1 MPELPEV
8 EVVRR
13 GLAPRT
19 LGRTITEVEL
29 LDARIIRRQHGGAD
43 RLRAAL
49 LGSTLTAVA
58 RRGKFLWWRL
68 ADADGADTGEALM
81 GHLGMSG
88 QLRIATPAGLPV
100 ETDLPVVPRLRVEP
114 GAPVAPGAAVEPL
127 PPPPSEGP
135 APDPL
140 RHRRL
145 SLHLD
150 DGTRVDLIDQRLF
163 GGLWTSPLT
172 EAADGALAGQGSPD
186 HLLPAD
192 AMHVAR
198 DLLDPAADLPGIA
211 RALRARRTGVKS
223 LLLNQQLVSGIG
235 NIYADE
241 ALWAARTRFDTPGT
255 ALSQRRAL
263 SILRAAREVM
273 ERALAVGG
281 TSFDALYVN
290 VDGRSGY
297 FARSLSAYGR
307 EGEPCPRC
315 GRLLKRKIYQG
326 RSSHYCPGCQR
337 SAGRRN
343 TGQRS
348 AG

>member
-19 LGRTITEVEL
+19 VGRTVTDVEL
-29 LDARIIRRQHGGAD
+29 LDARIIRRQHGGID

-49 LGSTLTAVA
+49 QGVTLTAVV

-88 QLRIATPAGLPV
+88 QLRIATADGATV
-100 ETDLPVVPRLRVEP
+100 TP
-114 GAPVAPGAAVEPL
+114 GGQS
-127 PPPPSEGP
+127 PPSEGP

-145 SLHLD
+145 SLHLH

-163 GGLWTSPLT
+163 GGLWTSPLV
-172 EAADGALAGQGSPD
+172 EAADGALAGVGSPD
-186 HLLPAD
+186 ALLPEGAS
-192 AMHVAR
+192 HIAR
-198 DLLDPAADLPGIA
+198 DLLDPAADLVAIA
-211 RALRARRTGVKS
+211 RILRARRSAVKA
-223 LLLNQQLVSGIG
+223 LLLNQEIVSGIG

-241 ALWAARTRFDTPGT
+241 ALWSARTRFDTPGT

-263 SILRAAREVM
+263 AILRGAREVM

-297 FARSLSAYGR
+297 FARSLNAYGR

-315 GRLLKRKIYQG
+315 GRLLRRVIYQG
-326 RSSHYCPGCQR
+326 RSSHFCPRCQR
-337 SAGRRN
+337 R
-343 TGQRS
+343 TI
-348 AG
+348 

>member
-19 LGRTITEVEL
+19 LGRTITDVEL
-29 LDARIIRRQHGGAD
+29 LDARIIRRQAGGAD

-49 LGSTLTAVA
+49 EGSALTAVA

-68 ADADGADTGEALM
+68 ADPDGADTGEALM

-88 QLRIATPAGLPV
+88 QLRFAT
-100 ETDLPVVPRLRVEP
+100 P
-114 GAPVAPGAAVEPL
+114 GAPAAAPSAA
-127 PPPPSEGP
+127 SEGP
-135 APDPL
+135 ASDPL

-150 DGTRVDLIDQRLF
+150 DGARLDLVDQRLF
-163 GGLWTSPLT
+163 GGLWTSPLV
-172 EAADGALAGQGSPD
+172 EAADGSLAAVGSPD
-186 HLLPAD
+186 ALLPEGA
-192 AMHVAR
+192 AHIAR
-198 DLLDPAADLPGIA
+198 DLLDPAADLPAIA
-211 RALRARRTGVKS
+211 RALRTRRSAVKT
-223 LLLNQQLVSGIG
+223 LLLNQEIVSGIG

-241 ALWAARTRFDTPGT
+241 ALWAARTRYDTPGT

-263 SILRAAREVM
+263 GILRAARAVM
-273 ERALAVGG
+273 ERALEVGG

-297 FARSLSAYGR
+297 FARSLAAYGR
-307 EGEPCPRC
+307 EGEPCTRC
-315 GRLLKRKIYQG
+315 GRLLRRVVHQG
-326 RSSHYCPGCQR
+326 RSSHYCPRCQR
-337 SAGRRN
+337 R
-343 TGQRS
+343 TT
-348 AG
+348 

>member
-13 GLAPRT
+13 GLEPRT
-19 LGRTITEVEL
+19 VGRTITALEL
-29 LDARIIRRQHGGAD
+29 LDPRIIRRQHGGED

-49 LGSTLTAVA
+49 VGSRLTAVA

-68 ADADGADTGEALM
+68 ADADGAETGEALM

-88 QLRIATPAGLPV
+88 QLRMST
-100 ETDLPVVPRLRVEP
+100 P
-114 GAPVAPGAAVEPL
+114 GALPAPAVTG
-127 PPPPSEGP
+127 SEGP
-135 APDPL
+135 ASDPL

-150 DGTRVDLIDQRLF
+150 DGARVDLVDQRLF
-163 GGLWTSPLT
+163 GGLWTSPLL
-172 EAADGALAGQGSPD
+172 EAADGALAGVGSPD
-186 HLLPAD
+186 ALLPEGA
-192 AMHVAR
+192 AHIAR
-198 DLLDPAADLPGIA
+198 DLLDPAADLPAIA
-211 RALRARRTGVKS
+211 RALRGRRSAVKT
-223 LLLNQQLVSGIG
+223 LLLNQEIVSGIG

-241 ALWAARTRFDTPGT
+241 ALWAARTRYDTPGN

-263 SILRAAREVM
+263 AILRAAREVM
-273 ERALAVGG
+273 ERALEVGG

-315 GRLLKRKIYQG
+315 GSTMRRVMHGG
-326 RSSHYCPGCQR
+326 RSSHYCPRCQTP
-337 SAGRRN
+337 ARR
-343 TGQRS
+343 RP
-348 AG
+348 AVR